1 MPESRKRARA
11 SVGLSRWARRSRRLG
26 LSAGLD
32 PSPDEDRTAKEAVKE
47 RESFRCPICGRLDED
62 ERKAE
67 EHFHAAHET
76 FSG

>member
-1 MPESRKRARA
+1 MPKSRKRARA
-11 SVGLSRWARRSRRLG
+11 SVGQLRWARRSRRLE
-26 LSAGLD
+26 LSASLD
-32 PSPDEDRTAKEAVKE
+32 PSSDEERAAKEGVKE

>member
-1 MPESRKRARA
+1 MPESRKRAR
-11 SVGLSRWARRSRRLG
+11 VLMGLSRWARRSRRLE
-26 LSAGLD
+26 LSGGLD
-32 PSPDEDRTAKEAVKE
+32 PSPDEEQAAKEGVKE

-62 ERKAE
+62 ERKAD